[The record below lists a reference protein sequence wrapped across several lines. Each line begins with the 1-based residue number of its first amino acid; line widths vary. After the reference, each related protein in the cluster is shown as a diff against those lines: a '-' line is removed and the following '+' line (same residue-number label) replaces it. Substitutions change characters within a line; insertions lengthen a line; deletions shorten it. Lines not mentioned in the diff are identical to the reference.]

1 VSCLKGEVHR
11 LPWGLLQLAG
21 LRPGAGTLTSARFRN
36 VLLGLDEYTTELE
49 REYPFLAITID
60 PDAGDLERYTKEHAE
75 EIGRL
80 FTGV

>member
-1 VSCLKGEVHR
+1 VLTQWSKPVDHTVSPFDLKRDPGSVREQYGVV
-11 LPWGLLQLAG
+11 
-21 LRPGAGTLTSARFRN
+21 LRR
-36 VLLGLDEYTTELE
+36 LGLDEYTTELE